1 MNIKEKYI
9 DKKYQRPI
17 KVIQFGEGNFMRAF
31 VDWQIEQMNQK
42 ADFNGNV
49 AIIQPIDKGMV
60 ANLNEQNCLY
70 TLLLEGILNDEEV
83 QSAELITSIQQAI
96 NPYQSF
102 DEFKQLACLDTLELI
117 FSNTTEAGI
126 AFDNTCKL
134 TDCPASSF
142 PAKLTQFLY
151 FRFQSG
157 KNGLYII
164 PCELIN
170 YNGQK
175 LKRYVL
181 DYAEL
186 WRLPLEFTKW
196 IEEKNYFYSTLVD
209 RIVPGFPRENK
220 DEVFARIG
228 YEDNLLVKAEPF
240 HLFVIEGNRKLE
252 EVLPFKKAGLNIV
265 LTDNMQPYRERKVRL
280 LNGPHTTMTPIG
292 LLAGFDTVGQVM
304 KDNEFLKFINDE
316 MYEEIAPVI
325 DLPYEELA
333 AYTESVKERFAN
345 PFVEHKLN
353 SIALNSISKFRTRL
367 LPTLLAQLEQGK
379 LPKRIILALAS
390 LLIIYSGKTKVVVQ
404 DTDEVIEL
412 FEKSYSED
420 IAEYV
425 NNILSATQLWEED
438 LSTYPDLTAEVIDD
452 IQKIEK
458 FGVYQSMKD
467 INEGK

>member
-49 AIIQPIDKGMV
+49 AIIQPIDQGMV

-157 KNGLYII
+157 KNGLYIT

-181 DYAEL
+181 DYAKL
-186 WRLPLEFTKW
+186 WDLPLEFTKW

-220 DEVFARIG
+220 DEIFSRIG

-240 HLFVIEGNRKLE
+240 HLFVIEGNRKLA

-333 AYTESVKERFAN
+333 AYIESVKERFAN

-425 NNILSATQLWEED
+425 KNILSATQLWEED